1 VVGSI
6 LTKSRAGQSCAA
18 PVIPSTREARIALF
32 ISARTFG
39 GALTITALCLLLG
52 GPALGAE
59 DEPVADPV
67 LAMRPSADDPPTG
80 TLIRITRDYRSWG
93 R

>member
-1 VVGSI
+1 MVGSI

-32 ISARTFG
+32 ISARTVG
-39 GALTITALCLLLG
+39 GALTVTVLCLLLG

-59 DEPVADPV
+59 DEPVADPA
-67 LAMRPSADDPPTG
+67 LSMRPSADDPSTG
-80 TLIRITRDYRSWG
+80 TLIRIVRVAAAAT
-93 R
+93 